1 MTYTQKYT
9 SPIGDILLAADEIG
23 LSGLWFWDEK
33 SSAETLLGA
42 YREKEA
48 PFIAQAKRWLDAY
61 FGGKKPDFTPPL
73 HLVGTDFRIK
83 VWKRLLKIPYG
94 KTVTYGD
101 LAREMPRKEG
111 CGQMS
116 AQAIGGAVGH
126 NKIAIIIPCHRVI
139 GANGALTGY
148 AGGLEKKMH
157 LLRLEE
163 ILK

>member
-33 SSAETLLGA
+33 SSAETILGA
-42 YREKEA
+42 YREKETA
-48 PFIAQAKRWLDAY
+48 FLVQAKRWLDAY
-61 FGGKKPDFTPPL
+61 FGGKKPDFTPLL

-83 VWKRLLKIPYG
+83 VWKHLLKIPYG
-94 KTVTYGD
+94 KTVTYGN
-101 LAREMPRKEG
+101 LAREMPRKED

-148 AGGLEKKMH
+148 AGGLEKKIH
-157 LLRLEE
+157 LLRIEK